1 MRSWWEGQA
10 NFGSKWDKSGF
21 NRNLVTL
28 LKITSSVGGQ
38 HLQLVDWQ
46 PAEAFV
52 WAIIQAKVNFIN
64 PLFKQL
70 VWSHRL
76 VPVLENVRDTFW
88 LDTRC
93 IGKCRIISD
102 MQAVFQPAELKI
114 PWNGEHSERML
125 FAFADSS
132 TEPNLLIFLEQITSP
147 TQSVCL
153 LGVLEESLLQS
164 LSAPDICSH
173 SYLN

>member
-1 MRSWWEGQA
+1 
-10 NFGSKWDKSGF
+10 
-21 NRNLVTL
+21 
-28 LKITSSVGGQ
+28 
-38 HLQLVDWQ
+38 
-46 PAEAFV
+46 
-52 WAIIQAKVNFIN
+52 
-64 PLFKQL
+64 
-70 VWSHRL
+70 
-76 VPVLENVRDTFW
+76 
-88 LDTRC
+88 
-93 IGKCRIISD
+93 

-125 FAFADSS
+125 FAFANSS
-132 TEPNLLIFLEQITSP
+132 TKANFLIFLEQITSP